1 MRSAPE
7 ASTESTPRPRQPPR
21 AVGRLLSLDGRWILG
36 GALAVYFATIG
47 LGALRGDY
55 AASWVRLGVA
65 PMYVVAGRSH
75 SGTVPFGDTHNL
87 LAAVDCARAGFD
99 VKRENPCDVHG
110 RPLVYSR
117 AWLLLQS
124 SPITREDTI
133 AIGVLIALSFFG
145 TFFVFLGRIDTLAGV
160 LYSALL
166 CSPSIMLGVERG
178 NTDLI
183 VFQLVAWAVL
193 MLSRGWGGYSP
204 YGLILIGGIL
214 KFFPIAGLA
223 TLLRETRSRSLAL
236 IAALGAGWLLLVL
249 SSWEEV
255 FAARGAHVSKIPR
268 SYGALVLRGA
278 VLEHLRGFGGEIPAL
293 VPGALLWAIAA
304 VAVAAA
310 AWGFA
315 RARSEGAAHL
325 DAFRAGAAIYAAT
338 YFLPV
343 TSWDYKLVFALLM
356 IPQILA
362 WASVR
367 PHGALAPR
375 MALVVFVTTLWL
387 SREHRVYLGGEVL
400 NLALL
405 AYSLHML
412 LRTRPAWLAWTS
424 GRERAGI
431 ARS

>member
-7 ASTESTPRPRQPPR
+7 ASIESTPRPRQPPR

-36 GALAVYFATIG
+36 GALVVYFATLG

-145 TFFVFLGRIDTLAGV
+145 TFFVFLGRIDPLAGA

-183 VFQLVAWAVL
+183 VFQLVTWAVL

-236 IAALGAGWLLLVL
+236 IAAPLVWWRWGDPDVAL
-249 SSWEEV
+249 SVGFSV
-255 FAARGAHVSKIPR
+255 LAACSTAT
-268 SYGALVLRGA
+268 
-278 VLEHLRGFGGEIPAL
+278 
-293 VPGALLWAIAA
+293 
-304 VAVAAA
+304 VAAMALPWLFEKFGLDPAFGSGPLATVVQDLLSIWIYLSITTLVVAWPRASTVRPSA
-310 AWGFA
+310 AAGADYLLEGRVVAIRA
-315 RARSEGAAHL
+315 RAR
-325 DAFRAGAAIYAAT
+325 
-338 YFLPV
+338 
-343 TSWDYKLVFALLM
+343 
-356 IPQILA
+356 
-362 WASVR
+362 
-367 PHGALAPR
+367 
-375 MALVVFVTTLWL
+375 
-387 SREHRVYLGGEVL
+387 
-400 NLALL
+400 
-405 AYSLHML
+405 
-412 LRTRPAWLAWTS
+412 
-424 GRERAGI
+424 
-431 ARS
+431 

>member
-1 MRSAPE
+1 
-7 ASTESTPRPRQPPR
+7 
-21 AVGRLLSLDGRWILG
+21 VDRLLSLDGRWIVG
-36 GALAVYFATIG
+36 GALVVYFATIG

-65 PMYVVAGRSH
+65 PMYVVAGRAH

-99 VKRENPCDVHG
+99 VKRENPCDIHG

-133 AIGVLIALSFFG
+133 AIGVLIALSFFC
-145 TFFVFLGRIDTLAGV
+145 TFFVFLGRIDLVAGA

-193 MLSRGWGGYSP
+193 MLSRGWGGYSA

-236 IAALGAGWLLLVL
+236 IAALSAVWLLLVL
-249 SSWEEV
+249 SPWEEV

-278 VLEHLRGFGGEIPAL
+278 VLEHLRGVGGEIPAL
-293 VPGALLWAIAA
+293 VPGALLCAIAA

-315 RARSEGAAHL
+315 RARNEGAAAHL
-325 DAFRAGAAIYAAT
+325 DAFRAGAAIYATT

-356 IPQILA
+356 IPQILE

-367 PHGALAPR
+367 PHGGLAPR
-375 MALVVFVTTLWL
+375 GALAAFLATLWL
-387 SREHRVYLGGEVL
+387 SREHHAYLGGEVL
-400 NLALL
+400 NLGLL

-412 LRTRPAWLAWTS
+412 LRTRPAWLGWTS
-424 GRERAGI
+424 ARERAGI